1 MIIDNV
7 FNKSIKA
14 EKGEAKSDLS
24 EEKIKRSLAKTI
36 SWRIIGTLDTILIS
50 WLITGTLS
58 LAFSIGLIEL
68 VTKMV
73 LYFFHERAW
82 NNIKW
87 GK

>member
-1 MIIDNV
+1 MIG
-7 FNKSIKA
+7 SIINIKTREDTVVNA
-14 EKGEAKSDLS
+14 DEKL
-24 EEKIKRSLAKTI
+24 KRSLVKTI
-36 SWRIIGTLDTILIS
+36 SWRIIGTLDTVLIS
-50 WLITGTLS
+50 WLITGTLA

-68 VTKMV
+68 ITKMA

>member
-7 FNKSIKA
+7 LRLKSKDF
-14 EKGEAKSDLS
+14 EVSQS
-24 EEKIKRSLAKTI
+24 EEKIKRSLAKTV
-36 SWRIIGTLDTILIS
+36 SWRIIGTIDTILIS
-50 WLITGTLS
+50 WLITGTLA
-58 LAFSIGLIEL
+58 LAFSIGAIEL
-68 VTKMV
+68 VTKMA